1 MIYALIQEVSHIPW
15 IYLINIMF
23 CFFLKDEISEVIL
36 MGGGTRTPMVQDQL
50 LKATGR

>member
-1 MIYALIQEVSHIPW
+1 MQEVSQIPW
-15 IYLINIMF
+15 ICLSDKYYVL
-23 CFFLKDEISEVIL
+23 FFLKDEISEVIL